1 MTEKLQSERTIG
13 RKLNAELNKLES
25 EVEYLKNCLKEKEV
39 SLSELEKE
47 NLQNA
52 QIVDQIHHYQ
62 AQSQHAHTLQQ
73 ELQKALVFNFSNIN
87 HLF

>member
-52 QIVDQIHHYQ
+52 QIADQIHHYQ
-62 AQSQHAHTLQQ
+62 AQSQYTHTLQQ
-73 ELQKALVFNFSNIN
+73 ELQKALVFNFININ